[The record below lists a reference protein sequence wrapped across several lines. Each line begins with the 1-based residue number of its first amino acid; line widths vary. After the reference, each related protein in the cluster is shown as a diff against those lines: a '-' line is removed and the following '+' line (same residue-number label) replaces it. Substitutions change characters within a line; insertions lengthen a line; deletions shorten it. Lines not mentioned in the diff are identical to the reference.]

1 MLDWRK
7 FFKRRQNWLALLLVG
22 SFFIVAL
29 AAPWLAPP
37 DDPAN
42 PTAFKGVG
50 RTFDRLPQAP
60 SDESPLGTVGQ
71 LADLARY
78 GFTPGQD
85 RFEQWD
91 VLYTLVW
98 GTRSA
103 LKFGLT
109 VTIVSA
115 VLGILVGTISGYAG
129 GVVNQVLMLV
139 TDAFLTFPVIAAVWL
154 FQRVLYT
161 RIYNPFTLPEEFV
174 YWERF
179 LMRLDIDPIMLALI
193 VFSWMPYAR
202 LVNGMVIQQKR
213 ADYVI
218 AARAM
223 GARSWRIIWQHLLP
237 NAISPAVVF
246 GARDVGST
254 VILATAFIFIGFAGS
269 VTWGFMLVAARDY
282 VIGLGGNPFAYWWT
296 FIPISLA
303 LVLFGVGW
311 NLLGDGLNDL
321 LNPRTR

>member
-7 FFKRRQNWLALLLVG
+7 FFKRRQNWLALFLVG
-22 SFFIVAL
+22 SFFFVAL

-42 PTAFKGVG
+42 PPPFKGVG

-60 SDESPLGTVGQ
+60 NEESPLGTVGQ
-71 LADLARY
+71 LANLARF

-91 VLYTLVW
+91 VWYTLVW

-103 LKFGLT
+103 LKFGLI
-109 VTIVSA
+109 VTLTSA
-115 VLGILVGTISGYAG
+115 TLGILVGIIAGYAG
-129 GVVNQVLMLV
+129 GVINQSLMLV

-161 RIYNPFTLPEEFV
+161 RLYNPFVLPEELV
-174 YWERF
+174 YWEQF
-179 LMRLDIDPIMLALI
+179 LLRLDIDPIMLAMI

-202 LVNGMVIQQKR
+202 LVNGMVIQQKH
-213 ADYVI
+213 ADYI
-218 AARAM
+218 TAAHAM
-223 GARSWRIIWQHLLP
+223 GAHSWRIIWRHLLP

-246 GARDVGST
+246 GARDVGSS

-269 VTWGFMLVAARDY
+269 VTWGVMLVAARDY
-282 VIGLGGNPFAYWWT
+282 VIGLSGNPFAYWWT
-296 FIPISLA
+296 FIPISLG
-303 LVLFGVGW
+303 LILFGVGW

>member
-269 VTWGFMLVAARDY
+269 VTWGFMLVAAR
-282 VIGLGGNPFAYWWT
+282 
-296 FIPISLA
+296 
-303 LVLFGVGW
+303 
-311 NLLGDGLNDL
+311 
-321 LNPRTR
+321 